1 MYCSFSWSNVIQT
14 TFFTQIELHKLSEAN
29 RHLLEDIEI
38 SKTEHTK
45 LLENFQQKSD
55 EFELLRSE
63 IEGQLEKCLSGSSVK
78 ISELKFELERN
89 SLELEQNRE
98 KMSRLEIELE
108 NRSDDALNMTREV
121 EALRKCLN
129 ETERKFADSEKE
141 ILSITDRERAQK
153 EFNQQMSAYHKE
165 LQDQI
170 T

>member
-1 MYCSFSWSNVIQT
+1 
-14 TFFTQIELHKLSEAN
+14 
-29 RHLLEDIEI
+29 
-38 SKTEHTK
+38 
-45 LLENFQQKSD
+45 
-55 EFELLRSE
+55 
-63 IEGQLEKCLSGSSVK
+63 
-78 ISELKFELERN
+78 
-89 SLELEQNRE
+89 
-98 KMSRLEIELE
+98 MSRLEIELE

-153 EFNQQMSAYHKE
+153 ELNQQMIAYHKE